1 VNNLIEKILRVKFEN
16 LSPVLFCRIE
26 GEERKQGE
34 APGEF
39 EKRIWK
45 KRAHYNE
52 EGKVVIPGY
61 MIKTTLEPA
70 AKLLGR
76 RVGGKKMGK
85 SLAHYLRLIRI
96 DGDILTNITEENLEG
111 ITAFVSSDGKPG
123 GGRVPR
129 TYPKINKWEGT
140 LTLSYPDLGTLN
152 DDIVME
158 HLEVAGSCVG
168 IGHWRP
174 GAPSCGNYGRF
185 RVEKVG

>member
-1 VNNLIEKILRVKFEN
+1 MSDLVEKILRVKFKS
-16 LSPVLFCRIE
+16 LSPVLFCHIE

-34 APGEF
+34 EPAEF
-39 EKRIWK
+39 DKRIWK

-96 DGDILTNITEENLEG
+96 DGDVLTNTTEDNLKG
-111 ITAFVSSDGKPG
+111 VMAFVSSNGKPDG
-123 GGRVPR
+123 GKVMRI
-129 TYPKINKWEGT
+129 YPKIDRWEGT
-140 LTLSYPDLGTLN
+140 LTLSYLDLGTLN

-174 GAPSCGNYGRF
+174 GAPSCGSYGRF
-185 RVEKVG
+185 SAEKVS